1 MKAFDRLRV
10 LFARRG
16 DQHHVDLPAHPHAT
30 PFPASEVVDTEEEE
44 RLWAVLREDPND
56 VLAFAR
62 LAEIVRVRAAE
73 GHPVSDRARA
83 ADDAVWSL
91 AEELAHSGRAWF
103 PLVELAR
110 LSIHDDRE
118 MALRRL
124 ATAAERDPSGDAL
137 ATGLL
142 MLRDAG
148 LPGDA
153 LNLGVGHWRPRE
165 HDLEAGRQMVE
176 AAVEAGRVGEARRHL
191 EALGLHPDAGR
202 AAALRAELER
212 LIALG
217 PAHEGHTPP
226 PATPAPP
233 RTPTDLSLQD
243 TPGPEYGSGP
253 ASGAIRLGPPDVVDV
268 REDVLDVSGSDV
280 ATEAPPRKR
289 FRRP

>member
-1 MKAFDRLRV
+1 MKAIDRLRA
-10 LFARRG
+10 LFAGRADDVRAAPG
-16 DQHHVDLPAHPHAT
+16 EAAPGQVPAAGEVDAVQ
-30 PFPASEVVDTEEEE
+30 ED

-56 VLAFAR
+56 VHAFAG
-62 LAEIVRVRAAE
+62 LAEIVRLRAAQ
-73 GHPVSDRARA
+73 GHPGGQDRARA

-110 LSIHDDRE
+110 LSVHDDRE
-118 MALRRL
+118 VALRRL

-165 HDLEAGRQMVE
+165 HDLEAGRQLVE

-191 EALGLHPDAGR
+191 EALALHPDAGR

-212 LIALG
+212 LIAAG
-217 PAHEGHTPP
+217 RPAATPP
-226 PATPAPP
+226 RGTAVPPA
-233 RTPTDLSLQD
+233 PTDLATSD
-243 TPGPEYGSGP
+243 TPGPGYGSGP
-253 ASGAIRLGPPDVVDV
+253 ATGPIRLVPAEVDV
-268 REDVLDVSGSDV
+268 REDVVDLTAG
-280 ATEAPPRKR
+280 EAGENPQRR
-289 FRRP
+289 LFRR